1 MNPSIKHHN
10 IILFFFCA
18 SKTEIKYRARAR
30 WPDVRPYCN
39 VNSRA
44 VQILSQVC
52 QNCLSCLPNL
62 QGPKSEVARH
72 GTRWYPWCV
81 MTAATCTA
89 LFRQP
94 GYPRCELKHHQTKRE
109 ATLVFFIAL
118 AMTFGWPS
126 RFACACRFCRF
137 STSARYFLS
146 KENGTFSTPRYHR
159 ACTLPIANYTGVLS
173 ASPLHPVLITR
184 RTLQGRAG
192 PTAKILIMSVYVHAP
207 I

>member
-1 MNPSIKHHN
+1 
-10 IILFFFCA
+10 
-18 SKTEIKYRARAR
+18 
-30 WPDVRPYCN
+30 
-39 VNSRA
+39 
-44 VQILSQVC
+44 
-52 QNCLSCLPNL
+52 
-62 QGPKSEVARH
+62 
-72 GTRWYPWCV
+72 
-81 MTAATCTA
+81 
-89 LFRQP
+89 
-94 GYPRCELKHHQTKRE
+94 
-109 ATLVFFIAL
+109 
-118 AMTFGWPS
+118 MTFGWPS